1 MKNFLICILLFS
13 LANCFHLFK
22 KFEGKKS
29 NKFFYNKSNFR
40 FLEQNLT
47 DGLNPTSIDESKI
60 NDTSNVIEPN
70 NTIGSSDSTSD
81 EITNNSSFDKEDA
94 EKSEH
99 NIPNTL
105 ILGFK
110 NVTKDLSNFI
120 FNVYLRANGYTPEK
134 LTLNATVFT
143 LSNLRLLS
151 QENLEL
157 NSNRINKDKDS
168 YTFNFETNKNI
179 SFIDI
184 NLDTIKVNNEI
195 SAKYTPLALAT
206 KNLKNEELL
215 DNLNNN
221 FIPMTSCK
229 YYNSSN
235 DKIQIQGNIENID
248 LSSLDRPYLLLVD
261 KDNSIINISCNYKKI
276 ESTSSKYK
284 LTCNPQRK
292 FEGKLHLSTGKLN
305 STDNILLSFDDEKEG
320 DIVFTPTNR
329 IIRKNSGGL
338 STGGIVAILIP
349 SIILLLAIASV
360 AYITSRKKDILSTP
374 LKNKEIN
381 NNSVGIVS
389 STDVVN

>member
-1 MKNFLICILLFS
+1 MSQKIYQIL
-13 LANCFHLFK
+13 
-22 KFEGKKS
+22 
-29 NKFFYNKSNFR
+29 
-40 FLEQNLT
+40 
-47 DGLNPTSIDESKI
+47 
-60 NDTSNVIEPN
+60 
-70 NTIGSSDSTSD
+70 
-81 EITNNSSFDKEDA
+81 
-94 EKSEH
+94 
-99 NIPNTL
+99 
-105 ILGFK
+105 
-110 NVTKDLSNFI
+110 
-120 FNVYLRANGYTPEK
+120 YLK
-134 LTLNATVFT
+134 
-143 LSNLRLLS
+143 
-151 QENLEL
+151 L

-215 DNLNNN
+215 DNLNKN

-284 LTCNPQRK
+284 LTCNPERK

>member
-1 MKNFLICILLFS
+1 M
-13 LANCFHLFK
+13 
-22 KFEGKKS
+22 
-29 NKFFYNKSNFR
+29 
-40 FLEQNLT
+40 
-47 DGLNPTSIDESKI
+47 
-60 NDTSNVIEPN
+60 
-70 NTIGSSDSTSD
+70 
-81 EITNNSSFDKEDA
+81 
-94 EKSEH
+94 
-99 NIPNTL
+99 
-105 ILGFK
+105 
-110 NVTKDLSNFI
+110 
-120 FNVYLRANGYTPEK
+120 
-134 LTLNATVFT
+134 
-143 LSNLRLLS
+143 
-151 QENLEL
+151 
-157 NSNRINKDKDS
+157 
-168 YTFNFETNKNI
+168 
-179 SFIDI
+179 
-184 NLDTIKVNNEI
+184 
-195 SAKYTPLALAT
+195 AT

-381 NNSVGIVS
+381 NNSVGVVS